1 MTALRGLE
9 ARLRLAR
16 LYLCTD
22 AREQQGDL
30 ADFLGE
36 VLAGGVDVVQIW
48 QPGLS
53 EAAERR
59 ALEVARHAA
68 QRHQALVAV
77 HADVGLA
84 GRWQPDVLH
93 LDVEDRR
100 TAAARR
106 AVHPQVLLGR
116 SALDE
121 QQVAEAVE
129 DAELDYFSIG
139 PVFASPSKPDAAPAG
154 LALVRAA
161 AAAAAAPVY
170 DLGSKP
176 WFAVGGITADNVDQ
190 VLAGG
195 ARRVVVVSALT
206 RAGDPRAAASEISG
220 ALREAWRADPESA
233 RYTFAA
239 AASTGR

>member
-30 ADFLGE
+30 ADFLAE

-48 QPGLS
+48 QQGLS
-53 EAAERR
+53 AEAERT

-77 HADVGLA
+77 NGNVALA
-84 GRWQPDVLH
+84 ASFQADVLH
-93 LDVEDRR
+93 LDVDDRR

-106 AVHPQVLLGR
+106 AVHPHVLLGR

-121 QQVAEAVE
+121 QQVDEVVD
-129 DAELDYFSIG
+129 DADLDYFSLG
-139 PVFASPSKPDAAPAG
+139 PVFPSPSKPDVPPAG
-154 LALVRAA
+154 LELVRV
-161 AAAAAAPVY
+161 AAAAAPVY
-170 DLGSKP
+170 DVAAKP
-176 WFAVGGITADNVDQ
+176 WFAVGGITADNLHE
-190 VLAGG
+190 VLAAG
-195 ARRVVVVSALT
+195 ARRVVVVTALT
-206 RAGDPRAAASEISG
+206 RAPDPQAAASELSA

-233 RYTFAA
+233 RYTFMA
-239 AASTGR
+239 AASTGRGR

>member
-53 EAAERR
+53 GAAERR
-59 ALEVARHAA
+59 ALDVARQAA

-84 GRWQPDVLH
+84 RSWQPDVLH
-93 LDVEDRR
+93 LDVADRR

-121 QQVAEAVE
+121 QQVAEVVE
-129 DAELDYFSIG
+129 DVELDYFSLG

-154 LALVRAA
+154 LALVR

-190 VLAGG
+190 VLAAG

-206 RAGDPRAAASEISG
+206 RASDPRAAASDLAG